1 MVPFE
6 EIMVLVGR
14 VMVSWRHQQGSS
26 RGHNTRWESCTAA
39 AADGRRSTWR
49 NWLLAPSQH
58 SANVMRWSRPA
69 DAWRAGAATRDLA
82 RALQRRACRRG
93 LAQCAVARCGVVF
106 ASMGTASCALPCIT
120 LGDWCAGGTRALQ
133 CTGQQRHDGP
143 SDQSRNNG
151 SPGRTKSSETRLEA
165 SEDNFS

>member
-1 MVPFE
+1 
-6 EIMVLVGR
+6 MVLVGR

-82 RALQRRACRRG
+82 RALQRRA
-93 LAQCAVARCGVVF
+93 
-106 ASMGTASCALPCIT
+106 ASCMQARACPVCRSPLWCRVRVD
-120 LGDWCAGGTRALQ
+120 GDSQLRATVHHAGGLVRWRNTSTSVCRPAA
-133 CTGQQRHDGP
+133 RHDGP